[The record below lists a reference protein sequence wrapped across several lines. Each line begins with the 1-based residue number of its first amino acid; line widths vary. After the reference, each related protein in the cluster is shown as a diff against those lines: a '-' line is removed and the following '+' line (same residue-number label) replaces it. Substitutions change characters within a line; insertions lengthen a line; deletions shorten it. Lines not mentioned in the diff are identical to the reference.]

1 MFIEKTKKGEKDV
14 TEKIIAL
21 AISISTLIHLYY
33 QIRIKSL
40 EIKKL
45 KLEIKNLED
54 E

>member
-1 MFIEKTKKGEKDV
+1 MFIEKNKERRKDV